1 MMSAKRRPKP
11 KTDDLIWFCRRLAS
25 ALQGGTPVLA
35 ALDALGEDAPDRL
48 HAALPTVRSRVR
60 AGGRIPDALD
70 ELGWPSF
77 VSAIARYGDAQGDLA
92 ASLQLAVEALELEQD
107 LARARS
113 RELRAFALA
122 FGRLGPMFRGGVPA
136 LTAIQC
142 AAESVAGTAAQEALT
157 AAGRA
162 VRGGE
167 ALSDALDRLAPDL
180 PEMTTDMIRD
190 GERDGRLGDVLSV
203 VADYLLDESA
213 SARRVATPRKQ
224 EARNA

>member
-1 MMSAKRRPKP
+1 MSAKRRPKP

-25 ALQGGTPVLA
+25 ALQGDTSVLT
-35 ALDALGEDAPDRL
+35 ALDALAEDAPAGL
-48 HAALPTVRSRVR
+48 QAALPAVRSRVR

-77 VSAIARYGDAQGDLA
+77 VSAIARSGDARGDLA
-92 ASLQLAVEALELEQD
+92 ASLSLAVDALEVEQG
-107 LARARS
+107 LPKARR
-113 RELRAFALA
+113 RDLRAFGLA
-122 FGRLGPMFRGGVPA
+122 FGRLGPMFRGGVPT
-136 LTAIQC
+136 LTAIEC
-142 AAESVAGTAAQEALT
+142 VAESVAGTAAQEVLT
-157 AAGRA
+157 AVGHA

-213 SARRVATPRKQ
+213 AAQRAARPRKQ

>member
-1 MMSAKRRPKP
+1 MSVKRRPTP
-11 KTDDLIWFCRRLAS
+11 QTDDLIWFCRGLAS
-25 ALQGGTPVLA
+25 ALQGGTSVLA
-35 ALDALGEDAPDRL
+35 ALDGLAEEAPARL
-48 HAALPTVRSRVR
+48 HATLPAVRSRVR

-70 ELGWPSF
+70 DLGWPSF

-92 ASLQLAVEALELEQD
+92 ASLPLAVEALEVEQG
-107 LARARS
+107 LPKARS
-113 RELRAFALA
+113 RELRAFGLA
-122 FGRLGPMFRGGVPA
+122 FGRLGPMFRGGVPT
-136 LTAIQC
+136 LTAIEC
-142 AAESVAGTAAQEALT
+142 AAESVAGSAAQEALT

-203 VADYLLDESA
+203 VSDYLLDESA
-213 SARRVATPRKQ
+213 SARRAATPRKQ